1 MLNARLIETSSR
13 PTNSDEIES
22 KGEATMPT
30 PSALSTSPIN
40 ADHPKG
46 LKAVQLFRD
55 QYNKAGLDDDGAQYL
70 NENPEFPVALT
81 EVIRRHS
88 IANQFASEEVA
99 STYGYPAEYKG
110 PKPIAEQITFIAKLL
125 LLSPDRALEF
135 VKTTFPTLSLPE
147 GIEGIG
153 WGAFPTVDAVAE
165 RHFRKVTD
173 PAERYCRAVILIL
186 EAIGTSRTFTNYR
199 KGQILADRYRMHER
213 TAGKLRIIASAQPG
227 DIQIFPF
234 QFGIRHRGRSMRR
247 ACEVFIALEFGLG
260 AFHGGSQLLVHP
272 ERLVR
277 WEQLHMDLPGDEFAP
292 SAVGAFSGAPY
303 LLFHGG
309 GVGFDAGHVSAPG
322 RVCGSVSAFLPQ

>member
-1 MLNARLIETSSR
+1 
-13 PTNSDEIES
+13 
-22 KGEATMPT
+22 MPT
-30 PSALSTSPIN
+30 PSALSTPIN

-55 QYNKAGLDDDGAQYL
+55 QYNKAGLNVVGAQYL
-70 NENPEFPVALT
+70 NENPEFPAALA

-88 IANQFASEEVA
+88 ITNQFAAEEVA
-99 STYGYPAEYKG
+99 STFDYPAEYAG
-110 PKPIAEQITFIAKLL
+110 PKPIAEQVTAIAKLL

-135 VKTTFPTLSLPE
+135 IETTLPTLSLPE

-186 EAIGTSRTFTNYR
+186 EAIGASRIFTNYR
-199 KGQILADRYRMHER
+199 KGQILPDRYRMHVR
-213 TAGKLRIIASAQPG
+213 TAEKLRIIALAQPG
-227 DIQIFPF
+227 DIQVFPF

-247 ACEVFIALEFGLG
+247 ACEVFIATEFGLG
-260 AFHGGSQLLVHP
+260 AFHGGNQLLIHP

-277 WEQLHMDLPGDEFAP
+277 GEQLHMDLPGDEFAP
-292 SAVGAFSGAPY
+292 GAGGGFSGAPC
-303 LLFHGG
+303 LCFVGG
-309 GVGFDAGHVSAPG
+309 GVRFSTDHVSSPSV
-322 RVCGSVSAFLPQ
+322 RCGSSSAFLP